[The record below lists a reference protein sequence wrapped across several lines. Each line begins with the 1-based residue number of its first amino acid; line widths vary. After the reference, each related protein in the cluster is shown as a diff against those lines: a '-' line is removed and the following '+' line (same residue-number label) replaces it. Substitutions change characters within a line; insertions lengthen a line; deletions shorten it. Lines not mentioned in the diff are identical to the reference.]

1 MLVLVPV
8 VVPALLTL
16 ILVLVLVPVLVA
28 IPALVITSIGNSCSG
43 SANVLTFFHDFPDF
57 P

>member
-43 SANVLTFFHDFPDF
+43 SANVLTFFHDCPDF